1 VYEDVLREV
10 LPQRPGAAHAAQAIT
25 AYAVATQAITAQQ
38 AITAEAVPAQAI
50 AASKAKAAVSTSW
63 LRQQGGGG
71 RHQELTMDT
80 DSICAFGWL
89 IKNSHGIRM
98 LYMRVASPD

>member
-10 LPQRPGAAHAAQAIT
+10 LPQRPGAAQAIT
-25 AYAVATQAITAQQ
+25 AYAVATQ

-63 LRQQGGGG
+63 LLQQGGGG